1 MHVKT
6 KPRAS
11 ACDRLTLSLAKL
23 TTPSTSTPSISN
35 INRVL
40 TISSGVALQHGRGH
54 HTTTAH
60 CIASRS
66 CAVAA
71 DMLPTAVSTTG
82 RCTGMIYACILAFN
96 ASVMLL
102 KSTGIHTL
110 PVRCRCPSYTG
121 APGLPRT
128 PLALARPVALKCCT
142 KAAHRTANRDASRS
156 LRPPAAGSGSSAGS
170 DGGSAP
176 ARDADAWPW
185 KSPDYRALQRHAAAT
200 GTLLVIGNCCCGLMP
215 SLLLLIDLSADI
227 S

>member
-11 ACDRLTLSLAKL
+11 ACHRLTLSLAKL

-35 INRVL
+35 IDRVL

-54 HTTTAH
+54 RTTTAH

-110 PVRCRCPSYTG
+110 PVRCRCPSVYRR
-121 APGLPRT
+121 AW
-128 PLALARPVALKCCT
+128 LAQDTTC
-142 KAAHRTANRDASRS
+142 
-156 LRPPAAGSGSSAGS
+156 
-170 DGGSAP
+170 
-176 ARDADAWPW
+176 
-185 KSPDYRALQRHAAAT
+185 T
-200 GTLLVIGNCCCGLMP
+200 GTAGGAEMLHESRAPDRQSGRIAQPATASCR
-215 SLLLLIDLSADI
+215 
-227 S
+227 